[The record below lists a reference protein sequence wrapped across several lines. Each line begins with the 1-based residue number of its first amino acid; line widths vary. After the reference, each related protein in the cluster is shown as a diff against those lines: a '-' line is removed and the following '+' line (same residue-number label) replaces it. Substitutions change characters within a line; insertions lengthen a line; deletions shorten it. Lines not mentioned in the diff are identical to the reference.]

1 MALDICDNLCLNFLS
16 VKQILRMIML
26 LMSFLLWQCM
36 VLLILSSLLSILR
49 GGGFLCK
56 TEPFTEF
63 HPLEHYK
70 ISLLLG
76 TEIL

>member
-16 VKQILRMIML
+16 VKQILRMITL
-26 LMSFLLWQCM
+26 LMSFLLWHCM
-36 VLLILSSLLSILR
+36 VLLILSSLLNILH
-49 GGGFLCK
+49 GGGFLCV

-63 HPLEHYK
+63 HTLKHYK
-70 ISLLLG
+70 ISLLPD